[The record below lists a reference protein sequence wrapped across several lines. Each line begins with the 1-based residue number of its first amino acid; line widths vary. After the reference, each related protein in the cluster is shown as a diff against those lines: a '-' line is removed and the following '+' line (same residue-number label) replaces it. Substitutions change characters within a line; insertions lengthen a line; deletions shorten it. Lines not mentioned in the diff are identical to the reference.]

1 MCASAGTVSPVD
13 YGTSKSTSIS
23 PVRRT
28 PASVGARRYRCLFQ
42 YEQIMFLWHQME
54 MTVLQQ
60 ARCLQWTMVRLN
72 PR

>member
-28 PASVGARRYRCLFQ
+28 PASVGARRYRLSVSVRADHVSVASDGNDCASAG
-42 YEQIMFLWHQME
+42 
-54 MTVLQQ
+54 TVSPVDYG
-60 ARCLQWTMVRLN
+60 TD
-72 PR
+72 